1 MSVEPSTDNIDFFL
15 SIAECVS
22 KADAVRWL
30 KVPNHL
36 KVDFIMQG

>member
-1 MSVEPSTDNIDFFL
+1 MSVEPSTEKIDFFL
-15 SIAECVS
+15 SIAEGVS

-36 KVDFIMQG
+36 KVDLVM